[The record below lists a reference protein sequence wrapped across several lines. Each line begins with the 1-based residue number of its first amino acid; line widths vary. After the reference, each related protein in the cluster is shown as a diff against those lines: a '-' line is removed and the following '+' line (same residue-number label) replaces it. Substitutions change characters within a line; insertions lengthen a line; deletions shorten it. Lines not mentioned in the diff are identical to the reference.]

1 MRNLVVRSCL
11 LSSAVAVALMTSQGC
26 GPTPTGGTGGGTGG
40 STGGGSGGGATG
52 GGTGGATGGGTG
64 GSATGGGTGGAA
76 TGGGTGGAATGGG
89 TGAIDAGPPITFTT
103 VYTTI
108 IANRCA
114 PCHTTSTGIGV
125 TQGMLDMTTQANAY
139 TNLVNTAA
147 AGSACSGHGTRVVP
161 NQPDSSIL
169 YLKISL
175 DDPSPCGAKMPFGL
189 APLPQS
195 EVTSIQDWILQG
207 AKND

>member
-11 LSSAVAVALMTSQGC
+11 LSSAAAVALMTSQGC
-26 GPTPTGGTGGGTGG
+26 GPTSTSGTGGGTGG
-40 STGGGSGGGATG
+40 STGGG
-52 GGTGGATGGGTG
+52 TGGAATG
-64 GSATGGGTGGAA
+64 GSATGGGTGGGA
-76 TGGGTGGAATGGG
+76 TGGGTGGSATGGG

-139 TNLVNTAA
+139 ANLVNTAA

-161 NQPDSSIL
+161 NHPDSSVM

-195 EVTSIQDWILQG
+195 EVTSIEDWILQG